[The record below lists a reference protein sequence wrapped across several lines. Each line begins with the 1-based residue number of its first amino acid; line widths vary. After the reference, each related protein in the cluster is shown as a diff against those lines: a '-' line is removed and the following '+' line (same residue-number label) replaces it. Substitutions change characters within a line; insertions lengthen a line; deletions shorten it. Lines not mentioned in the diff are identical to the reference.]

1 MSWMSWI
8 SWPLCLIALGGLLT
22 LVGGIW
28 QTILQAQTGAE
39 AKLANAKVLQLT
51 LEIAARGGD
60 PKILAELIDTR
71 TRLLAADRRV
81 NDDMIQNIVA
91 QLGPKPTLV
100 SPAANSPDL

>member
-1 MSWMSWI
+1 MY
-8 SWPLCLIALGGLLT
+8 WPQVLVIVGTLLALGG
-22 LVGGIW
+22 GIW
-28 QTILQAQTGAE
+28 TAIRQAQTGAE

-71 TRLLAADRRV
+71 TRFLAADRRV